1 MFKESMEE
9 FLKLET
15 DPCDVIRLFPDLLAT
30 GTTASAAAAAPLPMT
45 LPKLEDRDLENGL
58 LALIDYLTVVRFGVK
73 QKLKTPGVAQAKTL
87 TPLLSIIDTTL
98 LKCYLPTNDSL
109 VAPLLRLNF
118 CHFDESEKTLKQY
131 QKLVELIILYK
142 CKGHHRKALQLLQA
156 EAETPNSSL
165 AGHERTV
172 QYLQHLG
179 NENKQLIFEF
189 AGWVLEKHPED
200 GLKIFTDDIA
210 EIENLARAEVLDYL
224 LKNHRQLVVQ
234 YLEHIVHVWNESKPI
249 FHNILI
255 QQYRERI
262 DKLRA
267 ELQTASPSGK

>member
-1 MFKESMEE
+1 MN
-9 FLKLET
+9 
-15 DPCDVIRLFPDLLAT
+15 
-30 GTTASAAAAAPLPMT
+30 
-45 LPKLEDRDLENGL
+45 LPKLEGRDLENGL
-58 LALIDYLTVVRFGVK
+58 LALIDYLTVVRCVVAP
-73 QKLKTPGVAQAKTL
+73 KLKTVT
-87 TPLLSIIDTTL
+87 DTTL

-118 CHFDESEKTLKQY
+118 VHFEESEKTLKQY
-131 QKLVELIILYK
+131 KKLVELIILYEN
-142 CKGHHRKALQLLQA
+142 KGHHRKALQLLQA
-156 EAETPNSSL
+156 EADKPNSSL

-172 QYLQHLG
+172 KYLQRLG
-179 NENKQLIFEF
+179 NENKALIFEF
-189 AGWVLEKHPED
+189 ADWVLKIHPED
-200 GLKIFTDDIA
+200 GLKIFTDDIG
-210 EIENLARAEVLDYL
+210 EIENLARAEVLDFL

-267 ELQTASPSGK
+267 ELQTTSPSGSEK